1 MPGPTR
7 FRLLLLLLALAAC
20 GTAQADIR
28 RCVAADG
35 RTIYTDRQCQDLG
48 AVERL
53 PDTHRAGSGRA
64 YRYSCPRSLQD
75 LVYQLTDAIGN
86 RDVNRLASVYYW
98 AGQSTRTGYALMRR
112 LDAIAQRPLADIVP
126 VYPVR
131 APVRAPVRNDM
142 ASTDASLDAASF
154 KDDETPQD
162 ESSNS
167 QSGNSGGSDNGLEY
181 PQETVHQR
189 PIGLRLEQTLTNGST
204 PARTFLGLHRAHG
217 CWWVS
222 L

>member
-1 MPGPTR
+1 MPRPVR
-7 FRLLLLLLALAAC
+7 VHPYFHLLLLLLALAAC
-20 GTAQADIR
+20 GTAQAEIR

-53 PDTHRAGSGRA
+53 PDTQRAGSARS

-98 AGQSTRTGYALMRR
+98 SGQSTRTGYALMRR

-126 VYPVR
+126 VYPARVL
-131 APVRAPVRNDM
+131 APTAVSQDDGAQRDGPRQDGSRDSND
-142 ASTDASLDAASF
+142 
-154 KDDETPQD
+154 
-162 ESSNS
+162 
-167 QSGNSGGSDNGLEY
+167 SDNGLDY
-181 PQETVHQR
+181 PQQTMHQR
-189 PIGLRLEQTLTNGST
+189 PVGLRLEQTLSNGST
-204 PARTFLGLHRAHG
+204 PARTFLGLRRAHG
-217 CWWVS
+217 CWWIS

>member
-1 MPGPTR
+1 MPRPLR
-7 FRLLLLLLALAAC
+7 SHPRLRLLLLLLALAAC
-20 GTAQADIR
+20 GTAHAEIR

-53 PDTHRAGSGRA
+53 PDTHSAGSARS

-98 AGQSTRTGYALMRR
+98 SGQSTRTGYALMRR
-112 LDAIAQRPLADIVP
+112 LDTIAQRPLADIVP
-126 VYPVR
+126 VYPAR
-131 APVRAPVRNDM
+131 APVPTV
-142 ASTDASLDAASF
+142 ASQ
-154 KDDETPQD
+154 DEDVQQDGPRQD
-162 ESSNS
+162 ESTGSEEG
-167 QSGNSGGSDNGLEY
+167 GNDAYY
-181 PQETVHQR
+181 PQQAVRQR
-189 PIGLRLEQTLTNGST
+189 PVGLRLEQTLSNGST
-204 PARTFLGLHRAHG
+204 PARTFLGLHRVHG
-217 CWWVS
+217 CWSIS